1 MKIGIVNNSIG
12 NVGSV
17 LSAFQFYNYDVSLI
31 EKPDELDNKDVIVLA
46 GVGNFSTATKKLK
59 TTKFWD
65 KLNHLVIDKK
75 KPLIGICLGMQIF
88 ADIGYEDGINNGLG
102 WIKGKVIK
110 LQGNNI
116 IVPHIGWSKVNFTNK
131 QLTKNMK
138 YQYFYYMHSYHFIP
152 KDKNIIVAT
161 THYGDLKIVAAI
173 KKDNIIGVQFHPE
186 KSQGDGLR
194 FLKNAVE
201 LLT

>member
-1 MKIGIVNNSIG
+1 MKIGIVNDSIG

-88 ADIGYEDGINNGLG
+88 ADIGYEDGINKGFG

-110 LQGNNI
+110 LAGNNI
-116 IVPHIGWSKVNFTNK
+116 TIPHIGWSKVNFTNK

-138 YQYFYYMHSYHFIP
+138 YQYFYYMHSYHFVP
-152 KDKNIIVAT
+152 
-161 THYGDLKIVAAI
+161 
-173 KKDNIIGVQFHPE
+173 
-186 KSQGDGLR
+186 
-194 FLKNAVE
+194 
-201 LLT
+201 